1 MVEDF
6 QKLPTGFESWKEMT
20 WKRVESAL
28 KNDVASICPDISTD
42 SKWSTVDLRSLF
54 DSGGLSSLWNDLV
67 RSGEL
72 VSNDADLTGTGQLFS
87 YSYFPNTQFG
97 SLNWQKAEINPENI

>member
-1 MVEDF
+1 
-6 QKLPTGFESWKEMT
+6 MT
-20 WKRVESAL
+20 LQAEL
-28 KNDVASICPDISTD
+28 CLCPDISTD

-87 YSYFPNTQFG
+87 YSCFPNNQSGRKIGIRHKFT
-97 SLNWQKAEINPENI
+97 LYAYI

>member
-1 MVEDF
+1 
-6 QKLPTGFESWKEMT
+6 MT
-20 WKRVESAL
+20 LQAEL
-28 KNDVASICPDISTD
+28 CLCPDISTD

-72 VSNDADLTGTGQLFS
+72 VSNDADLTGTGQFF
-87 YSYFPNTQFG
+87 SYFPNMYSILVIELVKGRNLPCKYLTVCIYVQV
-97 SLNWQKAEINPENI
+97 SM

>member
-1 MVEDF
+1 
-6 QKLPTGFESWKEMT
+6 MT
-20 WKRVESAL
+20 LQAEL
-28 KNDVASICPDISTD
+28 CLCPDISTD

-87 YSYFPNTQFG
+87 YSYFLNLVVKLEKGT
-97 SLNWQKAEINPENI
+97 SLPCMLIFNSIFVTLNCT

>member
-1 MVEDF
+1 
-6 QKLPTGFESWKEMT
+6 MT
-20 WKRVESAL
+20 LQAEL
-28 KNDVASICPDISTD
+28 CLCPDISTD

-97 SLNWQKAEINPENI
+97 FKIGKRQKFTLFSNI